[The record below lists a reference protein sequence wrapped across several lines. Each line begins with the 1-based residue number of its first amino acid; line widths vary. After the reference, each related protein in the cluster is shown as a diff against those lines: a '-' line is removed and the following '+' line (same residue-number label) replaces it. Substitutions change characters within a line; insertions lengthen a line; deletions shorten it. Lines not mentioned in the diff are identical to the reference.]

1 MDWNDLR
8 RRWHD
13 GPATPVPDT
22 LQRELEQRDRS
33 LRETLK
39 RRDRIETGAALVIA
53 PVFIALAVKLFVE
66 GEWAAFAF
74 AALIVAWIAFVPWRL
89 WRARR
94 ALPTPRPE
102 LPTVA
107 YLGAEREAMLAQA
120 RMLEQA
126 WLWYFAPCAVGVAGL
141 AFSVAGFTPKS
152 VVYVAIVAA
161 FCIVMSA
168 ANRHAAR
175 VAFRDHAA
183 AIARQLEHVDEEES
197 R

>member
-13 GPATPVPDT
+13 VPAAPVPDT
-22 LQRELEQRDRS
+22 LQRELEQRDQA
-33 LRETLK
+33 LRRTLR
-39 RRDRIETGAALVIA
+39 RRDLVETGVALLMA
-53 PVFIALAVKLFVE
+53 PVFVAIAVKLFLDE
-66 GEWAAFAF
+66 AWAAFAF
-74 AALIVAWIAFVPWRL
+74 CGLIVAWIAFVPWRL
-89 WRARR
+89 WQARR

-102 LPTVA
+102 LPTVD
-107 YLGAEREAMLAQA
+107 YLGAERDAMLAQA

-126 WLWYFAPCAVGVAGL
+126 WLWYFAPCAVGIAGL

-152 VVYVAIVAA
+152 IAYVAIVAV
-161 FCIVMSA
+161 FCVVMSV
-168 ANRHAAR
+168 ANRRAAR

-183 AIARQLEHVDEEES
+183 AIARQLERMDEEET

>member
-8 RRWHD
+8 RRWHEV
-13 GPATPVPDT
+13 PAAPVPET
-22 LQRELEQRDRS
+22 LADELEARDRA
-33 LRETLK
+33 LRAALK
-39 RRDRIETGAALVIA
+39 RRDLVETGAALVIA
-53 PVFIALAVKLFVE
+53 PVFVALAVKLFRDE
-66 GEWAAFAF
+66 AWAAFAF
-74 AALIVAWIAFVPWRL
+74 CALIVAWIAFVPWRL

-94 ALPTPRPE
+94 ALPVPRAD
-102 LPTVA
+102 LPSLA

-141 AFSVAGFTPKS
+141 AFSVAGLTTKS
-152 VVYVAIVAA
+152 VAYVAIVAA
-161 FCIVMSA
+161 FCAVMSF

-175 VAFRDHAA
+175 VAFREHAA
-183 AIARQLEHVDEEES
+183 AISRQIEQTSEDEP